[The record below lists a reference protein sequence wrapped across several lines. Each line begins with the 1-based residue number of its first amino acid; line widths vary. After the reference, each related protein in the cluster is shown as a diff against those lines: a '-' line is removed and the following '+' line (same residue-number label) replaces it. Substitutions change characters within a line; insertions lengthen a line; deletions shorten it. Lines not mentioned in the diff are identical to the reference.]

1 MNYVKEFDKDC
12 RIRGLTKYIIL
23 TYRSDISDFLAATQ
37 NLKMYLVWRERNSH
51 TKWLWVTE
59 RGGRIH
65 KDYAGSVISTPAQ
78 PIGLHNP
85 SGALCERLTPH
96 CFRHFF
102 TTHLYRAGMDP
113 QYIKWLRGGDPP
125 TFS

>member
-1 MNYVKEFDKDC
+1 MK
-12 RIRGLTKYIIL
+12 
-23 TYRSDISDFLAATQ
+23 
-37 NLKMYLVWRERNSH
+37 
-51 TKWLWVTE
+51 

-65 KDYAGSVISTPAQ
+65 KDHAGSVIGTLAQ

-113 QYIKWLRGGDPP
+113 QYIKWLRGDSLRKEAWQVYNHIDPEMVRGEYERSIP
-125 TFS
+125 KLL